1 MKKKGHRESRKV
13 SCLAFLLI
21 GGMMFTACADSGS
34 AEAGVPLE
42 TEEEVIMVE
51 SDSTVTETEQESEEP
66 TTVTETVDEDIFKDS
81 GLNTFAMSSE
91 DLKDGVWDPVIS
103 NTKEGMNVSPQLAW
117 EADSEATSYVIYMV
131 DTSAGE
137 WIHWKSN
144 NVTETNIPQGWA
156 PESEYIGPYPAPGAT
171 HNYDIYVIAL
181 KQPVERA
188 KGALKTSNPRF
199 VENVMALDET
209 EDGTGGNILGY
220 GRITGTY
227 TAK

>member
-1 MKKKGHRESRKV
+1 MRENGHRVNRKV

-21 GGMMFTACADSGS
+21 LGMVLTACADTSS
-34 AEAGVPLE
+34 AEAGGPLE
-42 TEEEVIMVE
+42 TEAESIMVE
-51 SDSTVTETEQESEEP
+51 SQSTETETELETEAA
-66 TTVTETVDEDIFKDS
+66 TTETGTMNEDIFKDS

-91 DLKDGVWDPVIS
+91 DLKDGVWDAVIS

-117 EADSEATSYVIYMV
+117 EEVSEATSYVIYMV

-156 PESEYIGPYPAPGAT
+156 PDSEYIGPYPPSGAT
-171 HNYDIYVIAL
+171 HDYDIYVIAL

-199 VENVMALDET
+199 LENVMALDET